1 MKNTAHTVVDPSK
14 SQERCNGV
22 APNLFESNIL
32 KRFAEISLSNN
43 ISELWGPRRTTY
55 MLLRLEPVFLC
66 STGCA
71 IALEFRRSV
80 HMCRSILRKGMNNTA
95 AINIVVPVRN
105 HIAISGLD
113 LILMVWIPR
122 KDCSCS

>member
-43 ISELWGPRRTTY
+43 ISG
-55 MLLRLEPVFLC
+55 
-66 STGCA
+66 
-71 IALEFRRSV
+71 ALGAEKNHLHAFEAGTCIFMFHR
-80 HMCRSILRKGMNNTA
+80 MCYCT
-95 AINIVVPVRN
+95 
-105 HIAISGLD
+105 
-113 LILMVWIPR
+113 
-122 KDCSCS
+122 